1 MGWLIFKD
9 KHTNKY
15 IILISKNI
23 PFTAVVLLILRKR
36 REKKKG
42 KDEDGVFSV
51 LNLKVFSYKELHT
64 VTRGFSDKLGH
75 GGFGTVFQGELSDA
89 TIVAVKRLERPG
101 SGEKEFRAEV
111 CTIGN
116 IQHVNLVRLRGF
128 CSENSHRL
136 LVYDYMPNG
145 PLSSYLRQG
154 SPNISWDIR
163 FRIAIGTA
171 RGIAYLHEEC
181 RDCIIHCDIKPE
193 NILLDSDYTAKVS
206 DFGLAKLIGR
216 DFSRVLATMRGTWGY
231 VAPEWI
237 SGLAIT
243 AKADVYSY
251 GMTLLELIGGRRNVE
266 APASGGNG
274 NVDGGGGAEYGEKW
288 FFPPWAARQI
298 IEGNVAAIVDDRLGG
313 VYNVE
318 EAERVA
324 LVAIWCI
331 QDNEEMRPTMGMVV
345 KMLEGVVEVTTP
357 PPPRLI
363 QALVSGESYHG
374 IRMDSNNGASIA
386 GDCSG
391 NIRVSTGGSHSSSG
405 NVSSPMNVLTDKFV
419 GKTDEKSQD
428 FIKAAKI
435 GNHKENEE
443 LTAEGNT
450 SCSSSTDDSS
460 PIMRHLKGSKVSTID
475 GIDIWDTADLHH
487 APTSLLASHEAD
499 YPPVHNF
506 QDAKYICFVES
517 NKLWAIAAPIAFNIL
532 CNYGINSFT
541 NIFVGHIGDI
551 ELSAVSIALSVVS
564 NFSFGFLLGMGSA
577 LETLCGQ
584 AFGAGQVQLLG
595 VYMQRSWIILFVA
608 CFLLMPLFILAT
620 PILKLLGQRDDIA
633 ELAGTYTIQVM
644 PQMFS
649 LAFNFPTQKFLQAQ
663 SKVGVLAWIGFVAL
677 IGHIGLLFLF
687 IHVFD
692 WGTAGAAAAYDISAW
707 GISIGQIIYV
717 VGWCKDGWKGLSWLA
732 FKDMWGFVRLSIAS
746 AVMLC
751 LEFWYFMTIIVLTG
765 HLDDPVI
772 AVGSLSIC
780 MNINGWEGVFFIGVN
795 AAISVRV
802 SNELGSG
809 HPRAAKYSVV
819 VTVLQS
825 LLVGIIAATIIMATR
840 HQFSIIFT
848 DSQQMQK
855 AVSNLAYLLG
865 ITMVLNSVQPVISG
879 VAVGG
884 GWQALV
890 AYINLF
896 CYYVVGLPLGF
907 LLGYKM
913 EYGVQGIWVGMIC
926 GTFLQTMI
934 LVYIIYKTNWNKEVE
949 QTYERMRNL
958 GGLQQRFDG

>member
-1 MGWLIFKD
+1 M
-9 KHTNKY
+9 
-15 IILISKNI
+15 
-23 PFTAVVLLILRKR
+23 A
-36 REKKKG
+36 
-42 KDEDGVFSV
+42 
-51 LNLKVFSYKELHT
+51 
-64 VTRGFSDKLGH
+64 
-75 GGFGTVFQGELSDA
+75 
-89 TIVAVKRLERPG
+89 
-101 SGEKEFRAEV
+101 
-111 CTIGN
+111 CTS
-116 IQHVNLVRLRGF
+116 Q
-128 CSENSHRL
+128 
-136 LVYDYMPNG
+136 
-145 PLSSYLRQG
+145 
-154 SPNISWDIR
+154 
-163 FRIAIGTA
+163 
-171 RGIAYLHEEC
+171 
-181 RDCIIHCDIKPE
+181 
-193 NILLDSDYTAKVS
+193 
-206 DFGLAKLIGR
+206 
-216 DFSRVLATMRGTWGY
+216 
-231 VAPEWI
+231 
-237 SGLAIT
+237 
-243 AKADVYSY
+243 
-251 GMTLLELIGGRRNVE
+251 
-266 APASGGNG
+266 
-274 NVDGGGGAEYGEKW
+274 
-288 FFPPWAARQI
+288 
-298 IEGNVAAIVDDRLGG
+298 
-313 VYNVE
+313 
-318 EAERVA
+318 
-324 LVAIWCI
+324 
-331 QDNEEMRPTMGMVV
+331 
-345 KMLEGVVEVTTP
+345 
-357 PPPRLI
+357 
-363 QALVSGESYHG
+363 
-374 IRMDSNNGASIA
+374 
-386 GDCSG
+386 
-391 NIRVSTGGSHSSSG
+391 
-405 NVSSPMNVLTDKFV
+405 
-419 GKTDEKSQD
+419 QD

-926 GTFLQTMI
+926 GTFLQTII

-958 GGLQQRFDG
+958 GGL